1 LSHSNKSEIESK
13 IVWHINH
20 SDLDASD
27 KVVNITADNLDKLG
41 YESVIITPFSK
52 VFDKTIKGRII
63 KKVIQCKIYLLK
75 VLRILLTKDK
85 FSFYNVIDSFS
96 VFPTHFL
103 LQKVK
108 KPDIIIIYWI
118 SGLLTSKDIRNLSL
132 KTGAKLI
139 WYPTDM
145 ALMTGGCHY
154 NWGCDNYKNDCRGC
168 PAFKNNFTAL
178 LAKYNLNNRRKYL
191 SDLNFS
197 IISSSLE
204 IDGQIKNS
212 KVWQNHFVS
221 KIYATVD
228 ETLYKPLD
236 RQEAKKSFGVDLNK
250 IILVAG
256 AKSLDFERK
265 GFKYLL
271 ESTTILI
278 KKYPELYDSIEL
290 LLIGNDIESF
300 IDLIPLKVINAG
312 FLRSETRMVEFYNA
326 ADLLISPSI
335 EECGPIMINQSLM
348 CGTPA
353 LAFDV
358 GIAPDFLINNET
370 GYIVERM
377 NAGAMADAIYSF
389 VKEQIDVKERMRKNC
404 RYMAL
409 SKFSSQTMGQGLAQL
424 LKDIA

>member
-1 LSHSNKSEIESK
+1 MHSNKSEIAGK
-13 IVWHINH
+13 TVWHINH
-20 SDLDASD
+20 SELDASD
-27 KVVNITADNLDKLG
+27 KVVNITADNLGKLG
-41 YESVIITPFSK
+41 YKSIVITPFSK

-63 KKVIQCKIYLLK
+63 KKVIQLKIYVLK
-75 VLRILLTKDK
+75 VLRVLLTNDK
-85 FSFYNVIDSFS
+85 FSFYNIIDSCS
-96 VFPTHFL
+96 IFPTKFL
-103 LQKVK
+103 LEKVE

-118 SGLLTSKDIRNLSL
+118 SGLLTSKDIYRLSL
-132 KTGAKLI
+132 ETEAKLI
-139 WYPTDM
+139 WYPTDL

-154 NWGCDNYKNDCRGC
+154 NWGCNNYQNDCIEC
-168 PAFKNNFTAL
+168 PAFKNSFTAL
-178 LAKYNLNNRRKYL
+178 LAKYNLKNKRKYL
-191 SDLNFS
+191 SDLNIS

-212 KVWQNHFVS
+212 KVWQNQLVN

-228 ETLYKPLD
+228 EKLYKPLN

-271 ESTTILI
+271 EATTILV
-278 KKYPELYDSIEL
+278 KKYPKIYDSLEL

-300 IDLIPLKVINAG
+300 IDLIPLNVINAG
-312 FLRSETRMVEFYNA
+312 FLSSETRMVEFYNA

-358 GIAPDFLINNET
+358 GIAPDFIINNET
-370 GYIVERM
+370 GYIVEKM
-377 NAGAMADAIYSF
+377 NSEAMADAIYSF
-389 VKEQIDVKERMRKNC
+389 VKEKVNIKEQMRQNC
-404 RYMAL
+404 RNMAL
-409 SKFSSQTMGQGLAQL
+409 SKFSSQTMEIGLIQL